1 MRRRHVA
8 IDRDALLTWQ
18 ISEAHHSYTRRD
30 TMLYALGLG
39 LGGHPTDSNQLRFTY
54 EEGLEALP
62 SMAVILGYPGFWL
75 SDPRTGANWKA
86 LLHGEQGFRNF
97 KPLPVAGTV
106 IGRTRVTNVID
117 KGPEKGAL
125 VYTEREVLDA
135 KTGERLSLLTS
146 TSVLRADGGFGGPS
160 GPVPVPAPIPERAPD
175 HVCDLQTLP
184 QAALLYRLSGDYN
197 PLHADPAVAAVAKF
211 PRPILHGLCTFGVAC
226 HALLKTLCGY
236 DSARLQA
243 MRCRFTAS
251 VYPGETLRT
260 EMWLDAGEVA
270 FRTTVLERQAV
281 VLNNGRAEV
290 AGIAAA
296 PDGAFHGVSV
306 ATQ

>member
-1 MRRRHVA
+1 MA
-8 IDRDALLTWQ
+8 IDRDALLSWR
-18 ISEAHHSYTRRD
+18 IPEVHHAYTHRD

-39 LGGHPTDSNQLRFTY
+39 LGGQPTDPDQLRFTY
-54 EEGLEALP
+54 EEGLQALP

-86 LLHGEQGFRNF
+86 LLHGEQGFENF
-97 KPLPVAGTV
+97 KPLPAAGTV
-106 IGRTRVTNVID
+106 TGRTRVTNVID

-135 KTGERLSLLTS
+135 ETGECLSLLTS

-160 GPVPVPAPIPERAPD
+160 GPVPVPAAIPARAPD
-175 HVCDLQTLP
+175 YVCDLPTLP

-197 PLHADPAVAAVAKF
+197 PLHADPAVAGVAKF
-211 PRPILHGLCTFGVAC
+211 PRPILHGLCTFGIAC
-226 HALLKTLCGY
+226 HALLKTLCSY
-236 DSARLQA
+236 DPARLRA

-260 EMWLDAGEVA
+260 EIWVEEDEVA
-270 FRTTVLERQAV
+270 FRTIVVERQAV
-281 VLNNGRAEV
+281 VLNNGRAKV
-290 AGIAAA
+290 AAITAAMG
-296 PDGAFHGVSV
+296 GAFHRASV
-306 ATQ
+306 MS

>member
-1 MRRRHVA
+1 LA
-8 IDRDALLTWQ
+8 IDRDVLLNWPIPEVRHTYSQ
-18 ISEAHHSYTRRD
+18 RD

-39 LGGHPTDSNQLRFTY
+39 LGALPTDPHQLRFTY
-54 EEGLEALP
+54 EERLQALP

-106 IGRTRVTNVID
+106 LGRTRVTDVID

-125 VYTEREVLDA
+125 VYTEREVVDA
-135 KTGERLSLLTS
+135 ETGERLSLLTS

-160 GPVPVPAPIPERAPD
+160 GPAPTPAPIPERAPD
-175 HVCDLQTLP
+175 VVCDLPTLP

-211 PRPILHGLCTFGVAC
+211 PRPILHGLCSFGIAG
-226 HALLKTLCGY
+226 HALLKTLCSY
-236 DSARLQA
+236 EPARLPA

-260 EMWLDAGEVA
+260 EMWVDGDEVA
-270 FRTTVLERQAV
+270 FRTMVLERQVV

-290 AGIAAA
+290 HSPAVAAA
-296 PDGAFHGVSV
+296 ALCQVE
-306 ATQ
+306 AEL